1 MVQDNESHP
10 MPDVVPFAVAD
21 LPQNRPTKFNLRPN
35 EDQLVNISNKLGLSA
50 AHKVS
55 FAGQITAQGRRNWV
69 LSAKLGATVIQPC
82 IVTLEPVKTR
92 IDTDVRREF
101 LAELPDPGLGEVEMH
116 DDENIEL
123 LGSTIDPFVVM
134 VEALTLALPQYPRK
148 KGANLAESVFTEPGQ
163 KPMTDEDARPFAGLA
178 GLGKAMKN
186 DS

>member
-1 MVQDNESHP
+1 MVQDNESCP

-21 LPQNRPTKFNLRPN
+21 LPQNRPSKFNLHPD
-35 EDQLVNISNKLGLSA
+35 EGQLVHIAKELGLSA
-50 AHKVS
+50 ARKVS
-55 FAGQITAQGRRNWV
+55 FAGQISAQGRRNWV
-69 LSAKLGATVIQPC
+69 LTAKLGATVVQPC
-82 IVTLEPVKTR
+82 VVTLEPVTTR
-92 IDTDVRREF
+92 IDSDVRRVF

-123 LGSTIDPFVVM
+123 LGSTIDPFIVM
-134 VEALTLALPQYPRK
+134 IETLALVLPQYPRK
-148 KGANLAESVFTEPGQ
+148 KDANLAESVFTEPGQ